1 MEEIIKGITTCH
13 GATYKFDFEPK
24 YPPLIND
31 SKMTDLAEESFKK
44 VVGYNNVCELKEATI
59 GAEDFS
65 YFTKEVPGTF
75 FFVGIAED
83 ESNPALHH
91 NPYFKWKDKNLKILS
106 EGLSQISIDFLNT

>member
-1 MEEIIKGITTCH
+1 M
-13 GATYKFDFEPK
+13 
-24 YPPLIND
+24 
-31 SKMTDLAEESFKK
+31 
-44 VVGYNNVCELKEATI
+44 

-83 ESNPALHH
+83 ESNPVLNH

-106 EGLSQISIDFLNT
+106 EGFAQISIDFIKSY